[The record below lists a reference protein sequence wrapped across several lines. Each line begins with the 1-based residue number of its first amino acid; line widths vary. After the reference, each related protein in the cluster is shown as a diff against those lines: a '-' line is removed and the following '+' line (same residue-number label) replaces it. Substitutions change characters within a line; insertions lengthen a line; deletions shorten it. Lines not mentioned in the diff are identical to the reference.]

1 MRNAC
6 LPRGYSQPVPVHATT
21 MPSGRDL
28 ALLTVGIVA
37 VGVSGPLIAA
47 SALPVIALIF
57 WRNFAGAMLT
67 APFAIREWL
76 RFPTDVRH
84 LRASWWAGV
93 LLAAHFVC
101 FFIAM
106 RWTSVAAGTALTA
119 TQPVFAAL
127 IARHRGHIVP
137 ARAWWG
143 MAVAFVGVVII
154 GGVDYSL
161 STRALLGDAIAIAG
175 GAFAAAYVSVT
186 AVARRHVST
195 SVHTTICY
203 ATCAVIMAALAVPMG
218 IPLGGYVGR
227 EWLIIAGL
235 IIGPQLLGHSVFNLV
250 LKTTSATVVSM
261 IVLFETPV
269 AAVIAAAWLGQ
280 VPSLSIY
287 PASII
292 LLVGSALVVTRR

>member
-1 MRNAC
+1 
-6 LPRGYSQPVPVHATT
+6 
-21 MPSGRDL
+21 MPAGRDL
-28 ALLTVGIVA
+28 ALLTVGVIA

-57 WRNFAGAMLT
+57 WRNFAGAILT

-76 RFPTDVRH
+76 RSPTDTRH

-93 LLAAHFVC
+93 LLAAHFIC

-127 IARHRGHIVP
+127 IARYRGHIVP
-137 ARAWWG
+137 VRAWWG
-143 MAVAFVGVVII
+143 MAIAFVGVVII

-161 STRALLGDAIAIAG
+161 SGRALLGDLIAIAG

-186 AVARRHVST
+186 AVARRNVST
-195 SVHTTICY
+195 SMHTTICY
-203 ATCAVIMAALAVPMG
+203 ATCAVIMVGLAVPMAV
-218 IPLGGYVGR
+218 PLGGYLPR

-280 VPSLSIY
+280 VPALSIY

-292 LLVGSALVVTRR
+292 LLAGSALVVTRR

>member
-1 MRNAC
+1 
-6 LPRGYSQPVPVHATT
+6 
-21 MPSGRDL
+21 MPAGRDL
-28 ALLTVGIVA
+28 SLLAVGVVA

-57 WRNFAGAMLT
+57 WRNFAGAIVT

-76 RFPTDVRH
+76 RSGSGNRRVGTS
-84 LRASWWAGV
+84 LLAGL
-93 LLAAHFVC
+93 LLAAHFIC

-127 IARHRGHIVP
+127 MARYRGHIVP
-137 ARAWWG
+137 VRAWWG
-143 MAVAFVGVVII
+143 MAIAFIGVVVI

-161 STRALLGDAIAIAG
+161 STRALLGDLIAIAG
-175 GAFAAAYVSVT
+175 GAFAAAYVTVT

-203 ATCAVIMAALAVPMG
+203 AACALIMAGLAVPLG
-218 IPLGGYVGR
+218 VPLAGYIGR
-227 EWLIIAGL
+227 EWLIILGL

-269 AAVIAAAWLGQ
+269 AAIIAAAWLAQ
-280 VPSLSIY
+280 VPALSIY
-287 PASII
+287 PAIII